1 MINLKSIFF
10 GICFGIVLV
19 GAICISGCVSSS
31 SHAVTLSFH
40 DRFGNS
46 LSGATVTASPIQ
58 STIFE
63 NTQSGGTDS
72 SGNVVFSMVSTR
84 RIQYHC
90 YISWKTKNFSV
101 ISSGFILLLDDT
113 RILHKRIIILKNIK
127 NFLIINS

>member
-72 SGNVVFSMVSTR
+72 SGNVVFSMVSTEEYNITVTYHGKQKTSLLYPADSYYSWM
-84 RIQYHC
+84 IQEF
-90 YISWKTKNFSV
+90 YINE
-101 ISSGFILLLDDT
+101 
-113 RILHKRIIILKNIK
+113 
-127 NFLIINS
+127 